1 MKQLPPAAVLRSAA
15 RSQTRQS
22 GFTLLELL
30 IVLAILGVIAA
41 MVVPNLMGTQK
52 QAYIKATRNSIHSLE
67 QTLKL
72 YAVDHAGTFP
82 TGGSEVLE
90 QLMSTTDQNG
100 QQVAPLLTEIPLD
113 AWGKPFQ
120 YEYPSSKVNSDKPAI
135 WSAGPNGQD
144 EQGSGDD
151 VNNWNMNTST

>member
-1 MKQLPPAAVLRSAA
+1 MKQLATPSLNRPAA
-15 RSQTRQS
+15 RSLARRS

-52 QAYIKATRNSIHSLE
+52 KAYIKATQNSIHSLE

-72 YAVDHAGTFP
+72 YAVDHAGTYP
-82 TGGSEVLE
+82 TGGAEVLE

-100 QQVAPLLTEIPLD
+100 NQVAPLLTEIPLD
-113 AWGKPFQ
+113 AWGKPFL

-151 VNNWNMNTST
+151 VNNWNTTT